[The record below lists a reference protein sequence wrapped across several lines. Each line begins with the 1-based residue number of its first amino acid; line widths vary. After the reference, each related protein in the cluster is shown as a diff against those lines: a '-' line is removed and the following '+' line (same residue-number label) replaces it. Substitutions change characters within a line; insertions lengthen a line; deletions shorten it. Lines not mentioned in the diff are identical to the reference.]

1 MSGADI
7 VHYKKINFDR
17 EFVSGRKAYERV
29 VGQWWHGRSTDA
41 PHAHAYR
48 RIAGYAHAAYR
59 RSGGTV
65 VDYACGSGNLMS
77 RLVRQFHGGRFIGI
91 DGSALMLRL
100 ARERLDR
107 LGRRASRRVEF
118 IHTELPDPTLPK
130 GVADLVVYAFPNM
143 LQRPGYEP
151 QRARGNG
158 RHRRDSQVARFLA
171 SAREPDPEDETT
183 DETPDELYE
192 SLMADKAV
200 ARNIRRLLRRGGLC
214 VRVEYSDALRTELTD
229 LDQAR
234 TAFEEGSLARS
245 FGGPKPEQLFRVVRS
260 TYSRSRVIEDVYH
273 QTRKLDDRLG
283 GYMISVL
290 QAI

>member
-17 EFVSGRKAYERV
+17 EFVNGRKAYERV
-29 VGQWWHGRSTDA
+29 VGRWWHARSTDA

-48 RIAGYAHAAYR
+48 QIARYARTAYR
-59 RSGGTV
+59 RSGGTI
-65 VDYACGSGNLMS
+65 VDYTCGSGNLMT
-77 RLVRQFHGGRFIGI
+77 RLVHQFPGSRFIGI
-91 DGSALMLRL
+91 DGSSLMLQL

-107 LGRRASRRVEF
+107 LGRRVTRRVDF
-118 IHTELPDPTLPK
+118 IRTELPDPTLPR

-143 LQRPGYEP
+143 LQRPGYKP
-151 QRARGNG
+151 RRAEGNG
-158 RHRRDSQVARFLA
+158 WHRKDSQVARFLA

-183 DETPDELYE
+183 DETPEEMYE

-200 ARNIRRLLRRGGLC
+200 ARNIRRLLKRGGLC
-214 VRVEYSDALRTELTD
+214 VRVEYSDALREELTD

-245 FGGPKPEQLFRVVRS
+245 FGGPKPEQMFRVVRS

-273 QTRKLDDRLG
+273 QTRKLDDRQG